1 VRGRAGVPLAI
12 TVAAIVCAAI
22 CATVQLR
29 VVDAIFACPLVLY
42 LPGAAIVS
50 AAGKGP
56 SARSKSEELW
66 WSVLASIGATILGGL
81 ILNVAG
87 GLTRIDWLLY
97 LSLLTIAAS
106 GVAWWRLGRHFDW
119 RGGWHVGLSFV
130 SLSYRTALLAVAAT
144 ALCGGAIG
152 ISVYSNATA
161 NQERFVQLWIL
172 PAPLAEGDYAGHLQ
186 VGLENHEGRTATFDV
201 VVTTG
206 PGRVL
211 TSRHIELRP
220 NGVWKKV
227 LTRPKRQAISA
238 TVALSTEPT
247 RVLNSVKLAKPARV

>member
-1 VRGRAGVPLAI
+1 VVVGSSKHRSHDLRWTNPECGWGPHPDRLAPVPGSADCCSEWGR
-12 TVAAIVCAAI
+12 
-22 CATVQLR
+22 
-29 VVDAIFACPLVLY
+29 
-42 LPGAAIVS
+42 
-50 AAGKGP
+50 
-56 SARSKSEELW
+56 
-66 WSVLASIGATILGGL
+66 
-81 ILNVAG
+81 
-87 GLTRIDWLLY
+87 
-97 LSLLTIAAS
+97 
-106 GVAWWRLGRHFDW
+106 
-119 RGGWHVGLSFV
+119 VGLSFV
-130 SLSYRTALLAVAAT
+130 SLSYRTALLAVAAC
-144 ALCGGAIG
+144 ALCGAAIG